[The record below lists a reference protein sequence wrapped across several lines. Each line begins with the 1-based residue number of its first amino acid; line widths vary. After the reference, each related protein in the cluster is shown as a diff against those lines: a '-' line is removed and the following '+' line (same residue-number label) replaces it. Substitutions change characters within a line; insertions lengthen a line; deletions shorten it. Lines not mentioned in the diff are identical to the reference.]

1 MGVLDNVDIETDA
14 EVETAPSN
22 RRFTGV
28 YAAHFNVNGHADKI
42 APHKQNCISRLIQ
55 QSTSKTTV

>member
-28 YAAHFNVNGHADKI
+28 YTAHFNVNGHTDNI

-55 QSTSKTTV
+55 